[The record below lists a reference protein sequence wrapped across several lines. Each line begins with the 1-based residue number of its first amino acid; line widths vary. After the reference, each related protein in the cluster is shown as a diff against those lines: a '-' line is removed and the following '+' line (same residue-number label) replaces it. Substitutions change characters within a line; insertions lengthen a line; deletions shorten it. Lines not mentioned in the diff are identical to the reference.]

1 MARKLNYIAALLCMV
16 IAGLLCYQMG
26 LRAGWPWAAGAAAV
40 GILHLLFPAKAGQS
54 RSAPVSQ
61 AGPSMP
67 QSVPMK
73 LGLPTELALL
83 NEEGGDLALWDIYG
97 KNGIVIG
104 RDVGENQVTVNLD
117 HTEYASMIDVEHAV
131 LNYTR
136 DAWYVED
143 VSSKNGVSVQKS
155 DGRKYKLTYGKPCRL
170 EQGDIIYIGLARLRL
185 R

>member
-1 MARKLNYIAALLCMV
+1 MAGKLNYIAALLCMV

-26 LRAGWPWAAGAAAV
+26 LRAGWPWAAGAVAV
-40 GILHLLFPAKAGQS
+40 GILHMMFPAKARQEGPPQAPQS
-54 RSAPVSQ
+54 
-61 AGPSMP
+61 GPSMP
-67 QSVPMK
+67 QST
-73 LGLPTELALL
+73 PTELALL

-97 KNGIVIG
+97 RNGIVIG